1 MNNMKMTTG
10 VIIGAVVVAGI
21 IIGVLEY
28 QKNQK
33 PNNAGSLYIGI
44 TDLTANIAFVDDVDL
59 SIKKVEVYSATGGW
73 VEVASEEKSY
83 KLLALNAS
91 GNTELYAKAYVEEGT
106 YNKVRMTLGDVIVK
120 TKSNGDVKA
129 SVPSSHV
136 TIDTK
141 VVVKEKMNTSVEL
154 DIFADKSLHSTLSGD
169 YIFAT
174 VVKVESISDAE
185 VSVGEDNVVV
195 VSGGEV
201 DNSTTAGVDLR
212 GVSKT
217 DFILKTGS
225 SLKVDSTDASKV
237 KFILGGELYEEAE
250 VSDDSSLN
258 IKNSTKEDSFLEVE
272 DSGIDSDEDKNDDS
286 KSKLEVDLK
295 GGIKVN

>member
-1 MNNMKMTTG
+1 MKMTTG

-33 PNNAGSLYIGI
+33 PNNAGNLYIGI
-44 TDLTANIAFVDDVDL
+44 TDLTANIAFVDDVDF

-129 SVPSSHV
+129 SVPSSQV

-154 DIFADKSLHSTLSGD
+154 DILADKSLHSTLNGD
-169 YIFAT
+169 YVFAT
-174 VVKVESISDAE
+174 VVKAESISNTN

-201 DNSTTAGVDLR
+201 DSSTTVGVDLR

-225 SLKVDSTDASKV
+225 SLQIDSSDTSKV

-258 IKNSTKEDSFLEVE
+258 IKNSAKEDSFLEVE